1 MTGARAIADPA
12 RRLARTL
19 LWDGVAAPPFDSG
32 AAFQTQCDA
41 GWCANARVDI
51 QASRGSFPMKM
62 IRTMAILGA
71 VAATACGGPS
81 TSPSSTGAQTAASS
95 YQALG
100 QDMATTVAQYQA
112 ATATMPDLAACQ
124 AVEAGYEARIGPMID
139 RMMTAS
145 AAMDQYMAGEM
156 GPAAA
161 DMACVAAAMAAELD
175 RHRAVACAAPDVTVD
190 RTEATRHAQTMAGW
204 IDHQRVRYEQ
214 MGAAI
219 GMTPPTTDTT
229 WTCTINADG
238 SFTMNGQ
245 TWTPPQT
252 PPSTTT
258 PTPSPDPWPMP
269 CGGWDCPCD
278 GYPGDPS
285 SAGTTSGGTT
295 PGGWGMPGGP
305 MM

>member
-81 TSPSSTGAQTAASS
+81 TSPSNTAAQTAASN

-124 AVEAGYEARIGPMID
+124 AAEAAYEA
-139 RMMTAS
+139 
-145 AAMDQYMAGEM
+145 
-156 GPAAA
+156 
-161 DMACVAAAMAAELD
+161 
-175 RHRAVACAAPDVTVD
+175 
-190 RTEATRHAQTMAGW
+190 
-204 IDHQRVRYEQ
+204 
-214 MGAAI
+214 
-219 GMTPPTTDTT
+219 
-229 WTCTINADG
+229 
-238 SFTMNGQ
+238 
-245 TWTPPQT
+245 
-252 PPSTTT
+252 
-258 PTPSPDPWPMP
+258 
-269 CGGWDCPCD
+269 
-278 GYPGDPS
+278 
-285 SAGTTSGGTT
+285 
-295 PGGWGMPGGP
+295 
-305 MM
+305 

>member
-1 MTGARAIADPA
+1 
-12 RRLARTL
+12 
-19 LWDGVAAPPFDSG
+19 
-32 AAFQTQCDA
+32 
-41 GWCANARVDI
+41 
-51 QASRGSFPMKM
+51 MKT

-71 VAATACGGPS
+71 VAATACAGPS
-81 TSPSSTGAQTAASS
+81 TSPSNTAAQTAASS

-100 QDMATTVAQYQA
+100 QDMATAVAQYQA
-112 ATATMPDLAACQ
+112 TTATMPDLAACQ
-124 AVEAGYEARIGPMID
+124 AAEAAYEAKIGPMID
-139 RMMTAS
+139 RMKTAS

-161 DMACVAAAMAAELD
+161 DMACVAAAMAAEFD
-175 RHRAVACAAPDVTVD
+175 RHRAVSCAAPDITVD
-190 RTEATRHAQTMAGW
+190 QTEATLHAVTMAGW
-204 IDHQRVRYEQ
+204 VEHQRIRYEQ

-229 WTCTINADG
+229 WTCTLNPDG
-238 SFTMNGQ
+238 TFTMNGQ

-258 PTPSPDPWPMP
+258 TTPTPSPYPWPMP

-278 GYPGDPS
+278 GYGTGTGGTTSD
-285 SAGTTSGGTT
+285 GTTSGGTT
-295 PGGWGMPGGP
+295 SGGWGMPGGP